1 MNIPDDA
8 FFTLLEQALCGRGSE
23 TLQRTLYQ
31 QLREAILQGTLA
43 GDSRLPGSRA
53 MAQHLGLSRNTIN
66 SALEQLAIEGYLL
79 RSRQG
84 TYVAPLRSQG
94 EEDIEARVI
103 VLPEYLQGLPAAIHR
118 DSPALLFTPG
128 MPAVNYFPLSIWRR
142 LLDRVL
148 REEGST
154 LLGYGDAQGE
164 LVLRKAIARHLALS
178 RGIRCEASQ
187 IVITE
192 GALEGVDLCTHLLSV
207 AGDMAWV
214 EEPGYPGAKSI
225 FLKSGLHIK
234 GVPVDR
240 EGMRLDTS
248 ADSKAPRLIFTS
260 PSHQYPCGAV
270 MSAGRRLALLEYAR
284 RHDSWIIEDDY
295 DSEFRY
301 SGEPIPAMLGMA
313 RQAPVV
319 YLGTFSKTL
328 FPALRIGFM
337 VVPPALAEA
346 ARGVIGALLRGG
358 HRAEQK
364 ALALFIEEGHYA
376 RHLAA
381 MRRLYRKRQQHLR
394 DVLAQELNHP
404 YELFGGEEAC
414 T

>member
-8 FFTLLEQALCGRGSE
+8 FFALLEQALRGRGGG

-31 QLREAILQGTLA
+31 TLREAILQGALA

-53 MAQHLGLSRNTIN
+53 MALRLGLSRNTVN
-66 SALEQLAIEGYLL
+66 GALEQLAIEGYLL

-84 TYVAPLRSQG
+84 TSVAPLGTQG
-94 EEDIEARVI
+94 EGDVEARHI

-118 DSPALLFTPG
+118 DSPTLLFTPG

-148 REEGST
+148 REEGSA

-207 AGDMAWV
+207 AGDTAWV

-225 FLKSGLHIK
+225 FLKSGLHIE
-234 GVPVDR
+234 GVPVDH
-240 EGMRLDTS
+240 EGMRF
-248 ADSKAPRLIFTS
+248 DSHNDSEAPRLIFTS

-337 VVPPALAEA
+337 VMPPALAEA
-346 ARGVIGALLRGG
+346 AL
-358 HRAEQK
+358 
-364 ALALFIEEGHYA
+364 
-376 RHLAA
+376 
-381 MRRLYRKRQQHLR
+381 
-394 DVLAQELNHP
+394 P
-404 YELFGGEEAC
+404 
-414 T
+414 